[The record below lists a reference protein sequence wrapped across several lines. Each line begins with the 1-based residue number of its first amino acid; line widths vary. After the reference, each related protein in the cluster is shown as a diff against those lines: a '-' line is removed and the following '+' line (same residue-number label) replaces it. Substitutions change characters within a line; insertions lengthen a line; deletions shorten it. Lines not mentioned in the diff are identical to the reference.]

1 MGNVQSIPAD
11 KLDRVSDE
19 EREEFEAFRNGDDNL
34 YEAGIRVG
42 DEGFYDPTA
51 GSKYEKTQRPT
62 PSSNEQPRE
71 SNTDATPLKAGAN
84 TQTAKVISR
93 ERNSAVDKSEAP
105 VVDSKGTKATGRKAS
120 TSGE

>member
-11 KLDRVSDE
+11 KLDRVSDAE
-19 EREEFEAFRNGDDNL
+19 KAEYEAYRKGEDNL

-51 GSKYEKTQRPT
+51 GSRYEKNHRPT
-62 PSSNEQPRE
+62 LDSNTQPRE

-84 TQTAKVISR
+84 TQDFRMISR
-93 ERNSAVDKSEAP
+93 ERNSAIDKSESS
-105 VVDSKGTKATGRKAS
+105 VVNSESKPRGRKAAS
-120 TSGE
+120 TQE